1 MTVLVAAVL
10 GVGVLAASSALA
22 AAGHR
27 TQAVRAGDAADAAA
41 TSAAAT
47 SIGLLTGSPC
57 DVAERVARANGSTL
71 VACDLAAATAR
82 VRVVVGSG
90 PFAVGASAVAGPA
103 DDHPD
108 HGVYGVPVGHRS
120 PMSRATRTRSCPGPT
135 STTDQGDTCQ
145 ARRSS

>member
-1 MTVLVAAVL
+1 MTVLVVAVL
-10 GVGVLAASSALA
+10 GVGVLVASSALA

-41 TSAAAT
+41 TSAAAA
-47 SIGLLTGSPC
+47 SVGLLTGSPC
-57 DVAERVARANGSTL
+57 DVAERVARANGSAL

>member
-1 MTVLVAAVL
+1 MTVLVVAVL
-10 GVGVLAASSALA
+10 GVGVLVASAALA

-27 TQAVRAGDAADAAA
+27 TQAVLAGDAADAAA

-47 SIGLLTGSPC
+47 SIGLLAGSPC
-57 DVAERVARANGSTL
+57 DVAERVARANGSAL
-71 VACDLAAATAR
+71 VACDLAAARAR

-90 PFAVGASAVAGPA
+90 PFAVGAAAVAGPA
-103 DDHPD
+103 DDQPD

>member
-10 GVGVLAASSALA
+10 GIGVLVASAALA

-47 SIGLLTGSPC
+47 SIGLLTGQPC
-57 DVAERVARANGSTL
+57 EVAERVARANGSALASCDL
-71 VACDLAAATAR
+71 VATTAR

-103 DDHPD
+103 DGQPEHC
-108 HGVYGVPVGHRS
+108 VYGVPVGHRS